1 MRANRFHIALLTS
14 VSAFGFASLAHAADS
29 TPAPAS
35 ATSVSDVVITAAPRE
50 EVKARRVQ
58 QDAINLINVQSAET
72 IAKYPDFNAAEALGR
87 LPGVSISTDTGE
99 GRFVNIRG
107 IDGNLVGAT
116 FGGVPLLNTNPGGT
130 YFGGGG
136 RAVEFD
142 TVPTGSIDG
151 IILTKTTLPD
161 HEAEG
166 LGGTIELT
174 PRTATNITKPFVDG
188 QLGWGYET
196 ERSVTGPFDIDLA
209 GGARFGFIN
218 GKLAVEGVDDT
229 SKGGGGWFSNP
240 TPFSFVITG
249 SRKDDRRGFD
259 DIEEDYNDTTQDRS
273 YQDIQLR
280 RYNYH
285 RRRFGFGGEFDFK
298 PNDSHSYYIRA
309 NVAGYTESVTK
320 NRLTYDFSNYTP
332 TVSGTGFNSQAD
344 LSIKSTDEEET
355 HRNSV
360 YVAGGKDRFGDAVL
374 DYRTSYSRATYVAH
388 YSYGT
393 TFNGPTGVQMYYNN
407 FGNNGDFPVLNVT
420 DGTNVNNGALY
431 SLKKNAVGNSANRDV
446 DQEYATAVNFQFPVH
461 ILNEDDRIKVG
472 AEVRLRDKSADPL
485 SYSSVKIGA
494 QTLALTSDGVPPFTN
509 FYGRYTNGPGVNTV
523 AVHNAAAALLGPAST
538 DVSGAF
544 TARENVY
551 SGYAQYTGKIDKW
564 RFLVGARVEKT
575 SARYDAYTTADG
587 GNTYQPAANSIDYTN
602 VFPTV
607 QVRYDFTPNF
617 LVRATYS
624 TGIGRPGFLQ
634 NTPSGSI
641 DPTNDAIS
649 QGNPHL
655 KPTTGND
662 FDLSFEYYLP
672 RGGIV
677 QFGLFDK
684 EFENYIVTD
693 VTRKK
698 DTNNDILNGDIV
710 TYSTYSN
717 VSGAYARGGEVAYH
731 QQYTWLP
738 KPFDGF
744 GIDANVT
751 VVASQIR
758 EYSALTTGTTD
769 QYGLL
774 PGTSQLTWNL
784 AGFYEAHGLEARISA
799 EYVSKELFGLGG
811 IKSADTIQDSRL
823 TADFTA
829 SYRLTRNWK
838 LYFAAKNLTDAPLR
852 FYVNNPS
859 FPIQREYY
867 EQTFQFGIKAHF

>member
-1 MRANRFHIALLTS
+1 MTKRPTLFLLSS
-14 VSAFGFASLAHAADS
+14 VSLLGLAQAASAAD
-29 TPAPAS
+29 APATAS
-35 ATSVSDVVITAAPRE
+35 TAVSEIVVTAAPRE
-50 EVKARRVQ
+50 EVKARKVQ

-87 LPGVSISTDTGE
+87 MPGVSISTDTGE

-107 IDGNLVGAT
+107 IDGNLAGAT

-142 TVPTGSIDG
+142 TIPTGSVDG

-174 PRTATNITKPFVDG
+174 PRTATNITKPFLDA
-188 QLGWGYET
+188 QLGWGYEN
-196 ERSVTGPFDIDLA
+196 ERDVTGPFDLDLA

-218 GKLAVEGVDDT
+218 GKLAVEGIDDT
-229 SKGGGGWFSNP
+229 SKGGGGLISNP
-240 TPFSFVITG
+240 TPFSFVLTA

-259 DIEEDYNDTTQDRS
+259 DIEEDYNTPYDRS

-285 RRRFGFGGEFDFK
+285 RRRFGYGGEFDFK
-298 PNDSHSYYIRA
+298 PNDDHSYYIRA

-332 TVSGTGFNSQAD
+332 TANGTGFNSLAD
-344 LSIKSTDEEET
+344 LSIKSTDEAET

-360 YVAGGKDRFGDAVL
+360 YVIGGKDRFGDAVL
-374 DYRTSYSRATYVAH
+374 DYRTSYSRATYVEH
-388 YSYGT
+388 FSYGT
-393 TFNGPTGVQMYYNN
+393 TFNGPTGVATYYNN
-407 FGNNGDFPVLNVT
+407 SANNGDFPILNVT

-431 SLKKNAVGNSANRDV
+431 SLKKNSVSNAAEQDV
-446 DQEYATAVNFQFPVH
+446 DEEYATAANFLIPVH
-461 ILNEDDRIKVG
+461 IFNGDDRIKIGV
-472 AEVRLRDKSADPL
+472 EVRLRDKTSDPL
-485 SYSSVKIGA
+485 TYGSVKIGPE
-494 QTLALTSDGVPPFTN
+494 TLALTSDGVPPVTD
-509 FYGRYTNGPGVNTV
+509 FYGQYSNGPGVNTV
-523 AVHNAAAALLGPAST
+523 AVHSAAAALLGPATT
-538 DVSGAF
+538 DPSGAF
-544 TARENVY
+544 TARENIY
-551 SGYAQYTGKIDKW
+551 SGYVQYSGKIDHW
-564 RFLVGARVEKT
+564 RFLVGARVEDT
-575 SARYDAYTTADG
+575 SARYDAFTTADG
-587 GNTYQPAANSIDYTN
+587 GNTYQPAAKSIDYTN
-602 VFPTV
+602 VFPTA
-607 QVRYDFTPNF
+607 QVRYDFTPDF

-641 DPTNDAIS
+641 DVANDAIS
-649 QGNPHL
+649 QGNPNL
-655 KPTTGND
+655 KPTTGNN

-684 EFENYIVTD
+684 EFQNYIVTD
-693 VTRKK
+693 LVRKL
-698 DTNNDILNGDIV
+698 DTNNDVLNGDIV
-710 TYSTYSN
+710 AYSTYSN
-717 VSGAYARGGEVAYH
+717 ASGAYARGGEFAYH
-731 QQYTWLP
+731 QQYYWLP

-744 GIDANVT
+744 GIDANLT
-751 VVASQIR
+751 AVASGIR
-758 EYSALTTGTTD
+758 EYTAATSGTTD

-784 AGFYEAHGLEARISA
+784 AGFYEAHGFQARISA

-811 IKSADTIQDSRL
+811 AKNLDTIQDSRL

-829 SYRLTRNWK
+829 SYQILRNWK
-838 LYFAAKNLTDAPLR
+838 LYFAAKNLTNAPLR

-859 FPIQREYY
+859 FPIQREFY
-867 EQTFQFGIKAHF
+867 EQTFLFGIKAHF